1 MKRISLILVCLILC
15 LGLCACGNSVKEVKS
30 EPEARAVLMQ
40 TMSDI
45 SDISKQ
51 LDEDYISDKL
61 LEQMKS
67 RLDTCLKKIES
78 TEFYYELETVTEK
91 YDNTMEQY
99 KKTLKKYEKKVEE
112 LNKEKGK

>member
-1 MKRISLILVCLILC
+1 MKKIIFLLILC
-15 LGLCACGNSVKEVKS
+15 LGLCGCGSSVKEVKS

-78 TEFYYELETVTEK
+78 TEFYYEIETVTEK

>member
-15 LGLCACGNSVKEVKS
+15 LGLSACGESVKEVKS

-40 TMSDI
+40 TMSEITDI
-45 SDISKQ
+45 SIQ
-51 LDEDYISDKL
+51 LDEDYISDKNIEHL
-61 LEQMKS
+61 KS

-78 TEFYYELETVTEK
+78 TEFYYEIETVTEK

>member
-1 MKRISLILVCLILC
+1 MKKISFILVCIILC
-15 LGLCACGNSVKEVKS
+15 LGLSACGGSVKEVKS

-51 LDEDYISDKL
+51 LDEEYVSDKL
-61 LEQMKS
+61 LGQMKS

-78 TEFYYELETVTEK
+78 TEFYYEIETVTEK

-112 LNKEKGK
+112 MNKGKDK